1 MSRGLLFYLIL
12 TKMEEEI
19 MRLENQVAKLN
30 AKVAELGDKLE
41 EEKKNAAFWRDRS
54 QKLESRLTAIK
65 SMVQG
70 MVFFIE

>member
-1 MSRGLLFYLIL
+1 MSRELLFYLIL

-19 MRLENQVAKLN
+19 LRLENQVAKLN
-30 AKVAELGDKLE
+30 AMVAELGDKLE
-41 EEKKNAAFWRDRS
+41 EETKSRKYWVERS
-54 QKLESRLTAIK
+54 GKLEARLTAIK

>member
-12 TKMEEEI
+12 TKMEEVNL
-19 MRLENQVAKLN
+19 RLENQVAKLN

-54 QKLESRLTAIK
+54 QKLEARLTAIK

>member
-1 MSRGLLFYLIL
+1 
-12 TKMEEEI
+12 MEEEI

-54 QKLESRLTAIK
+54 QKLEARLTAIK

>member
-1 MSRGLLFYLIL
+1 
-12 TKMEEEI
+12 MEEEI
-19 MRLENQVAKLN
+19 LRLENQVAKLN

-41 EEKKNAAFWRDRS
+41 GEKKNAAFWRDRS
-54 QKLESRLTAIK
+54 QKLESRLNAIK

>member
-1 MSRGLLFYLIL
+1 MSRELLFYLIL
-12 TKMEEEI
+12 TKMEEEL
-19 MRLENQVAKLN
+19 RLENQVAKLN

>member
-1 MSRGLLFYLIL
+1 
-12 TKMEEEI
+12 MEEVNL
-19 MRLENQVAKLN
+19 RLENQVAKLN

-54 QKLESRLTAIK
+54 QKLEARLTAIK

>member
-1 MSRGLLFYLIL
+1 
-12 TKMEEEI
+12 MEEEI
-19 MRLENQVAKLN
+19 LRLKNQVAKLN
-30 AKVAELGDKLE
+30 ANVAELGDKLE
-41 EEKKNAAFWRDRS
+41 EEKKNAAFWRDRN

>member
-1 MSRGLLFYLIL
+1 
-12 TKMEEEI
+12 MEEEI

-54 QKLESRLTAIK
+54 QKLESRLNAIK

>member
-1 MSRGLLFYLIL
+1 
-12 TKMEEEI
+12 MEEEI

-54 QKLESRLTAIK
+54 QKLEARLTAIK

-70 MVFFIE
+70 MVVFIE

>member
-1 MSRGLLFYLIL
+1 
-12 TKMEEEI
+12 MEEEI

>member
-1 MSRGLLFYLIL
+1 
-12 TKMEEEI
+12 MEEKNFKDQI
-19 MRLENQVAKLN
+19 
-30 AKVAELGDKLE
+30 AELKAMLE
-41 EEKKNAAFWRDRS
+41 EERKNVAFWRDRS

>member
-1 MSRGLLFYLIL
+1 
-12 TKMEEEI
+12 MEEEI
-19 MRLENQVAKLN
+19 LRLENQVAKLN

-41 EEKKNAAFWRDRS
+41 EEKKNAAFWRDRN
-54 QKLESRLTAIK
+54 QKLEARLTAIK

>member
-1 MSRGLLFYLIL
+1 
-12 TKMEEEI
+12 MEEEI
-19 MRLENQVAKLN
+19 LRLENQVAKLN

-54 QKLESRLTAIK
+54 QKLESRLNAIK

>member
-1 MSRGLLFYLIL
+1 
-12 TKMEEEI
+12 MEEEI
-19 MRLENQVAKLN
+19 LRLENQVAKLN

-54 QKLESRLTAIK
+54 QKLEARLTAIK